1 MSCVHDNFWAIYI
14 MLNVI
19 ISQKSKLFPKDRDQ
33 CSVELGQNMQKEA
46 SSLLQITPTSIL
58 RTESV
63 STL

>member
-1 MSCVHDNFWAIYI
+1 

-19 ISQKSKLFPKDRDQ
+19 ISQKSKLLPKDRNQ

-46 SSLLQITPTSIL
+46 SSLLPITPTSIL
-58 RTESV
+58 LTENA